1 MVEEFAFLDT
11 ILSDSLPKINK
22 SKIKEIFEI
31 LKNQERLDLVEEMKT
46 LLLLNTPAKD
56 ESKIHVSNESDFSL
70 MNKVLPIEIL
80 KKILEKLDFRSV
92 CLARQTC
99 KYWNEIICKL
109 KVAEK
114 VSSKFV

>member
-56 ESKIHVSNESDFSL
+56 ESDFSL

-114 VSSKFV
+114 VSSR

>member
-1 MVEEFAFLDT
+1 MDWLK
-11 ILSDSLPKINK
+11 ILHCWTPFFQIHCQRRST
-22 SKIKEIFEI
+22 
-31 LKNQERLDLVEEMKT
+31 KT

-114 VSSKFV
+114 VSSKFVEYHDFV